1 MDDYDDNMVARSA
14 LEQGAFLFLPKPI
27 KMEDVKY
34 LWQHLW
40 REKTRKIKE
49 KEQIGEVPVFNRMS
63 NGFGAEGQIP
73 LENITNDDD
82 DVAENGSKSRKK
94 GRKVRTEWTQELH
107 DKFVDAIIELGEG
120 RCYPKEILELMNE
133 PGLTRLQVASHL
145 QKCRKGSWRPNK
157 ERKGHYINIEVS
169 PEIKATNLKRK
180 NFGSMPVLI
189 KHLKQQNLQINENS
203 EKIQDRQIYSLANNN
218 VFDYHPQVESQK
230 NVNGFT
236 FSQDNVEAPYME
248 QDGTNLL
255 TVPGAFMPNEQFM
268 SDFDSV
274 TSGDLQA
281 FDIDRPNE
289 PGSSHRGTD
298 NERV

>member
-1 MDDYDDNMVARSA
+1 
-14 LEQGAFLFLPKPI
+14 
-27 KMEDVKY
+27 
-34 LWQHLW
+34 
-40 REKTRKIKE
+40 
-49 KEQIGEVPVFNRMS
+49 
-63 NGFGAEGQIP
+63 
-73 LENITNDDD
+73 
-82 DVAENGSKSRKK
+82 
-94 GRKVRTEWTQELH
+94 
-107 DKFVDAIIELGEG
+107 
-120 RCYPKEILELMNE
+120 
-133 PGLTRLQVASHL
+133 
-145 QKCRKGSWRPNK
+145 
-157 ERKGHYINIEVS
+157 
-169 PEIKATNLKRK
+169 
-180 NFGSMPVLI
+180 MPVLI

-289 PGSSHRGTD
+289 PGYS
-298 NERV
+298 